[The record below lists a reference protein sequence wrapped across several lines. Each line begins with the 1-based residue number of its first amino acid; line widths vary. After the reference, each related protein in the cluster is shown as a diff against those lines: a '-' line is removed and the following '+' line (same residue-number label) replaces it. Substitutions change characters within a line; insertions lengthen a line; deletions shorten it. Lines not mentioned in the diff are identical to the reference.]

1 MQETADDSFRAKE
14 ARAALLPKDIGLVVC
29 GPRGPR
35 LVPLRVDTQLTIGRH
50 ESCQVS
56 LPDPM
61 LSRYHARFVRRDRT
75 VTVEDLGSRH
85 GTWIAGK
92 RIEKAELHVG
102 TSVRLA
108 NVVVAVA
115 VDERAD
121 QAAGSS
127 QLSALVPEA
136 LYIGPR
142 MQELRELLHRLAK
155 TDLSVLLLGETG
167 TGKELAAR
175 ELHLASSRHT
185 GPLRA
190 LNCAAIPPYLVES
203 TLFGHERGA
212 FTGADRA
219 RAGIFEE
226 ASGGTVFLDEIGELS
241 HATQAALLRVLES
254 RRLSRV
260 GSSREIDVNV
270 RVISATHRDLRAM
283 SLAGEFRA
291 DIMHRLSTA
300 VVEIPPL
307 RDRREEIAP
316 LARHFVASEPCGKDL
331 DPNALSLL
339 EEYDWPGNVRELR
352 NVLARAGALAQGPCI
367 TPNDITDSLWHL
379 QPLSSRPAPRPREP
393 AGWRE
398 PLRTRLKSIAHAEI
412 RGALEQTQ
420 GNQRRAA
427 ELLGIPLRTF
437 ERHLRALRSSAR
449 K

>member
-1 MQETADDSFRAKE
+1 MLETADDSVASR
-14 ARAALLPKDIGLVVC
+14 RSGGALPPKNIGLVVC

-35 LVPLRVDTQLTIGRH
+35 LVPLPVDTELTIGRD

-61 LSRYHARFVRRDRT
+61 LSRYHARFVLRNRT
-75 VTVEDLGSRH
+75 LTVEDLGSRH
-85 GTWIAGK
+85 GTWFAGK
-92 RIEKAELHVG
+92 RIDKAELDVG

-121 QAAGSS
+121 HAAGSPPAA
-127 QLSALVPEA
+127 ALVPEA
-136 LYIGPR
+136 LYVGPR
-142 MQELRELLHRLAK
+142 MQELRKLLHRLAK

-175 ELHLASSRHT
+175 ELHLTSSRKN
-185 GPLRA
+185 GRLRA
-190 LNCAAIPPYLVES
+190 LNCAAISPYLVES

-226 ASGGTVFLDEIGELS
+226 ASGGTVFLDEIAELS
-241 HATQAALLRVLES
+241 ASAQAALLRVLES
-254 RRLSRV
+254 QQLCRV

-291 DIMHRLSTA
+291 DILHRLSTV

-316 LARHFVASEPCGKDL
+316 LARHFIALEPGGKDI
-331 DPNALSLL
+331 DPGALSLL
-339 EEYDWPGNVRELR
+339 EAYDWPGNVRELR
-352 NVLARAGALAQGPCI
+352 NVIARASALAQGPRI
-367 TPNDITDSLWHL
+367 TPSDVSDSLQHW
-379 QPLSSRPAPRPREP
+379 QPPLSCTSLRPAEP
-393 AGWRE
+393 IGKRE
-398 PLRTRLKSIAHAEI
+398 PLRARLKSIAHEEI
-412 RGALEQTQ
+412 RSALERTQ

-437 ERHLRALRSSAR
+437 ERHLHALRTPAP